1 MAKRRRKADQWAG
14 EVREQNLNGM
24 FAAIRDKAQADMGGP
39 ISIGV
44 EAQSSLVG
52 LPLPSLSLRYLFQSS
67 MFPLSRIVQIIG
79 QEGSAKSAFL
89 YEMFRWHMFYGGGAV
104 LAENENKD
112 SPELRHS
119 LLQWRAE
126 WINRL
131 MIKKTL
137 SLEEWQDVFTYFSKT
152 MCEQMDAADGPGR
165 TFPFAIA
172 VDSLMATAP
181 QSEIEQVEKDG
192 HAVRGY
198 ALAANMIARYM
209 RTMPQRIRD
218 YPLTIIGTNHEKPG
232 TDARG
237 LPTSSIPGGKAVKFM
252 ETYEIGMKKASTGA
266 DIDKA
271 DYQGLRVDLKARK
284 NSLGPSRKIITA
296 ELQWWFA
303 EDADGQWRQHTAWDW
318 HSASTELLLKL
329 ENTPGKKTL
338 YNNIRDLLGLKPQRS
353 KRACAATQL
362 GLDEAV
368 SYRDLGAVLEQHPDK
383 LTQLYRMLGITER
396 YPFQPGVDYMAAREA
411 AAAHSHLIE
420 GVEGAAADAAA
431 EAEEEG
437 ATA

>member
-24 FAAIRDKAQADMGGP
+24 FAAMRDQAQADMGDE

-52 LPLPSLSLRYLFQSS
+52 LPLPALSLRYLFQST
-67 MFPLSRIVQIIG
+67 MLPLSRIIQIIG

-89 YEMFRWHMFYGGGAV
+89 YEVFRWHMFYGGGAV

-119 LLQWRAE
+119 LLMWNEE

-131 MIKKTL
+131 MVKKTH
-137 SLEEWQDVFTYFSKT
+137 SLEEWQDVFTYFSKNMAKT
-152 MCEQMDAADGPGR
+152 MDAADGPGR

-181 QSEIEQVEKDG
+181 QAEIEQVEKDG

-209 RTMPQRIRD
+209 RTMPRRIQD
-218 YPLTIIGTNHEKPG
+218 YPFTVIGTNHEKPG

-237 LPTSSIPGGKAVKFM
+237 IPTSSVPGGKAVKFM

-271 DYQGLRVDLKARK
+271 EYQGLRVDMKARK
-284 NSLGPSRKIITA
+284 NSLGPSRKMITA
-296 ELQWWFA
+296 ELQWWMA
-303 EDADGQWRQHTAWDW
+303 EDASGEWRQHTAWDW
-318 HSASTELLLKL
+318 HSASTEMLLKL
-329 ENTPGKKTL
+329 ENVSGKKTL

-353 KRACAATQL
+353 NRKCAATEI
-362 GLDEAV
+362 GLEDAV
-368 SYRDLGAVLEQHPDK
+368 DYRTLAATLENHPDK
-383 LTQLYRMLGITER
+383 LRQLYPMLGITER
-396 YPFQPGVDYMAAREA
+396 YPFQPGVDYMSAKA
-411 AAAHSHLIE
+411 AAAEHSQIVE
-420 GVEGAAADAAA
+420 GVTDAAA
-431 EAEEEG
+431 EAEE
-437 ATA
+437 TDS